1 MYAVYRYGRGVDVD
15 PVQSAA
21 WCLLSAEQGYP
32 DAQTALGVIFNNGE
46 GVQTANIEG
55 VAHDSYFTFDETNSD
70 KETNFTDITDQYY
83 SPDPVELPACVEEI
97 PGHIY
102 VYFKSN
108 KDYDQPYV
116 WAWDKENNWCKN
128 EWPGDKMEQSS
139 ELTVL
144 INEFMKVA
152 VLTDQIPLNQVAPFV
167 TEENVIKKLRMFDR
181 CLKRDFSLT
190 RPRIAILALNP
201 EPGKE
206 EKEILEPLIQKI
218 ADEQICAIGPFT
230 AEQFFASRAYTYY
243 DGILAMYYDQC
254 AAPLHL
260 SGSEYCIALQT
271 GENTIK
277 TVPLQ
282 DASLDIAGRG
292 EAPISSFCNAIYT
305 ALDVHRNR
313 LRYEEAHKNPL
324 PKLFHDKREDS
335 RRDEN
340 KRPPKPE

>member
-1 MYAVYRYGRGVDVD
+1 MEQLKIGITHGYTNGVSYEVILKAFENPTMLELCTPVVYGSPKLATYHRK
-15 PVQSAA
+15 AME
-21 WCLLSAEQGYP
+21 LS
-32 DAQTALGVIFNNGE
+32 
-46 GVQTANIEG
+46 
-55 VAHDSYFTFDETNSD
+55 
-70 KETNFTDITDQYY
+70 TNFSTIQNAG
-83 SPDPVELPACVEEI
+83 EAIKEKLNIIECFKEEVKVDL
-97 PGHIY
+97 G
-102 VYFKSN
+102 
-108 KDYDQPYV
+108 QQTEE
-116 WAWDKENNWCKN
+116 ADKALVCSREAGLRDAEKGLINALVGA
-128 EWPGDKMEQSS
+128 PGDKMEQSS

-167 TEENVIKKLRMFDR
+167 TEENVIKKLRMFDL

>member
-1 MYAVYRYGRGVDVD
+1 MEQLKIGITHGYTNGVSYEVILKAFENPTMLELCTPVVYGSPKLATYHRK
-15 PVQSAA
+15 AME
-21 WCLLSAEQGYP
+21 LS
-32 DAQTALGVIFNNGE
+32 
-46 GVQTANIEG
+46 
-55 VAHDSYFTFDETNSD
+55 
-70 KETNFTDITDQYY
+70 TNFSTIQNAG
-83 SPDPVELPACVEEI
+83 EAIKEKLNIIECFKEEVKVDL
-97 PGHIY
+97 G
-102 VYFKSN
+102 
-108 KDYDQPYV
+108 QQTEE
-116 WAWDKENNWCKN
+116 ADKALVCSREAGLRDAEKGLINALVGA
-128 EWPGDKMEQSS
+128 PGDKMEQSS

-167 TEENVIKKLRMFDR
+167 TEENVMKKLRMFDL

-201 EPGKE
+201 EPGNE

>member
-1 MYAVYRYGRGVDVD
+1 MEQLKIGITHGYTNGVSYEVILKAFENPTMLELCTPVVYGSPKLATYHRK
-15 PVQSAA
+15 AME
-21 WCLLSAEQGYP
+21 LS
-32 DAQTALGVIFNNGE
+32 
-46 GVQTANIEG
+46 
-55 VAHDSYFTFDETNSD
+55 
-70 KETNFTDITDQYY
+70 TNFSTIQNAG
-83 SPDPVELPACVEEI
+83 EAIKEKLNIIECFKEEVKVDL
-97 PGHIY
+97 G
-102 VYFKSN
+102 
-108 KDYDQPYV
+108 QQTEE
-116 WAWDKENNWCKN
+116 ADKALVCSREAGLRDAEKGLINALVGA
-128 EWPGDKMEQSS
+128 PGDKMEQSS

-167 TEENVIKKLRMFDR
+167 TEENVIKKLRMFDL

-201 EPGKE
+201 EPGNE

>member
-1 MYAVYRYGRGVDVD
+1 MEQLKIGITHGYTNGVSYEVILKAFENPTMLELCTPVVYGSPKLATYHRK
-15 PVQSAA
+15 AME
-21 WCLLSAEQGYP
+21 LS
-32 DAQTALGVIFNNGE
+32 
-46 GVQTANIEG
+46 
-55 VAHDSYFTFDETNSD
+55 
-70 KETNFTDITDQYY
+70 TNFSTIQNAG
-83 SPDPVELPACVEEI
+83 EAIKEKLNIIECFKEEVKVDL
-97 PGHIY
+97 G
-102 VYFKSN
+102 
-108 KDYDQPYV
+108 QQTEE
-116 WAWDKENNWCKN
+116 ADKALVCSREAGLRDAEKGLINALVGA
-128 EWPGDKMEQSS
+128 PGDKMEQSS

-167 TEENVIKKLRMFDR
+167 TEENVMKKLRMFDR

>member
-1 MYAVYRYGRGVDVD
+1 MEQLKIGITHGYTNGVSYEVILKAFENPTMLELCTPVVYGSPKLATYHRK
-15 PVQSAA
+15 AME
-21 WCLLSAEQGYP
+21 LS
-32 DAQTALGVIFNNGE
+32 
-46 GVQTANIEG
+46 
-55 VAHDSYFTFDETNSD
+55 
-70 KETNFTDITDQYY
+70 TNFSTI
-83 SPDPVELPACVEEI
+83 PNAGEAIKEKLNIIECFKEEVKVDL
-97 PGHIY
+97 G
-102 VYFKSN
+102 
-108 KDYDQPYV
+108 QQTEE
-116 WAWDKENNWCKN
+116 ADKALVCSREAGLRDAEKGLINALVGA
-128 EWPGDKMEQSS
+128 PGDKMEQSS

-201 EPGKE
+201 EPGNE
-206 EKEILEPLIQKI
+206 EKEPLIQKI

>member
-1 MYAVYRYGRGVDVD
+1 MLELCTPVVYGSPKLATYHRK
-15 PVQSAA
+15 AME
-21 WCLLSAEQGYP
+21 LS
-32 DAQTALGVIFNNGE
+32 
-46 GVQTANIEG
+46 
-55 VAHDSYFTFDETNSD
+55 
-70 KETNFTDITDQYY
+70 TNFSTIQNAG
-83 SPDPVELPACVEEI
+83 EAIKEKLNIIECFKEEVKVDL
-97 PGHIY
+97 G
-102 VYFKSN
+102 
-108 KDYDQPYV
+108 QQTEE
-116 WAWDKENNWCKN
+116 ADKALVCSREAGLRDAEKGLINALVGA
-128 EWPGDKMEQSS
+128 PGDKMEQSS

>member
-1 MYAVYRYGRGVDVD
+1 MEQLKIGITHGYTNGVSYEVILKAFENPTMLELCTPVVYGSPKLATYHRK
-15 PVQSAA
+15 AME
-21 WCLLSAEQGYP
+21 LS
-32 DAQTALGVIFNNGE
+32 
-46 GVQTANIEG
+46 
-55 VAHDSYFTFDETNSD
+55 
-70 KETNFTDITDQYY
+70 TNFSTIQNAG
-83 SPDPVELPACVEEI
+83 EAIKEKLNIIECFKEEVKVDL
-97 PGHIY
+97 G
-102 VYFKSN
+102 
-108 KDYDQPYV
+108 QQTEE
-116 WAWDKENNWCKN
+116 ADKALVCSREAGLRDAEKGLINVLVGA
-128 EWPGDKMEQSS
+128 PGDKMEQSS

-167 TEENVIKKLRMFDR
+167 TEENVMKKLRMFDR

-201 EPGKE
+201 EPGNE

-305 ALDVHRNR
+305 ALDVQ
-313 LRYEEAHKNPL
+313 EQA
-324 PKLFHDKREDS
+324 S
-335 RRDEN
+335 I
-340 KRPPKPE
+340 

>member
-1 MYAVYRYGRGVDVD
+1 MEQLKIGITHGYINGVSYEVILKAFENPTMLELCTPVVYGSPKLATYHRK
-15 PVQSAA
+15 AME
-21 WCLLSAEQGYP
+21 LS
-32 DAQTALGVIFNNGE
+32 
-46 GVQTANIEG
+46 
-55 VAHDSYFTFDETNSD
+55 
-70 KETNFTDITDQYY
+70 TNFSTIQNAG
-83 SPDPVELPACVEEI
+83 EAIKEKLNIIECFKEEVKVDL
-97 PGHIY
+97 G
-102 VYFKSN
+102 
-108 KDYDQPYV
+108 QQTEE
-116 WAWDKENNWCKN
+116 ADKALVCSREAGLRDAEKGLINALVGA
-128 EWPGDKMEQSS
+128 PGDKMEQSS

-167 TEENVIKKLRMFDR
+167 TEENVIKKLRMFDL

-201 EPGKE
+201 EPGNE

-305 ALDVHRNR
+305 SLDVHRNR

>member
-1 MYAVYRYGRGVDVD
+1 MEQLKIGITHGYTNGVSYEVILKAFENPTMLELCTPVVYGSPKLATYHRK
-15 PVQSAA
+15 AME
-21 WCLLSAEQGYP
+21 LS
-32 DAQTALGVIFNNGE
+32 
-46 GVQTANIEG
+46 
-55 VAHDSYFTFDETNSD
+55 
-70 KETNFTDITDQYY
+70 TNFSTIQNAG
-83 SPDPVELPACVEEI
+83 EAIKEKLNIIECFKEEVKVDL
-97 PGHIY
+97 G
-102 VYFKSN
+102 
-108 KDYDQPYV
+108 QQTEE
-116 WAWDKENNWCKN
+116 ADKALVCSREAGLRDAEKGLINALVGA
-128 EWPGDKMEQSS
+128 PGDKMEQSS

-167 TEENVIKKLRMFDR
+167 TEENVMKKLRMFDR

-201 EPGKE
+201 EPGNE

>member
-1 MYAVYRYGRGVDVD
+1 MEQLKIGITHGYTNGVSYEVILKAFENPTMLELCTPVVYGSPKLATYHRK
-15 PVQSAA
+15 AME
-21 WCLLSAEQGYP
+21 LS
-32 DAQTALGVIFNNGE
+32 
-46 GVQTANIEG
+46 
-55 VAHDSYFTFDETNSD
+55 
-70 KETNFTDITDQYY
+70 TNFSTIQNAG
-83 SPDPVELPACVEEI
+83 EAIKEKLNIIECFKEEVKVDL
-97 PGHIY
+97 G
-102 VYFKSN
+102 
-108 KDYDQPYV
+108 QQTEE
-116 WAWDKENNWCKN
+116 ADKALVCSREAGLRDAEKGLINVLVGA
-128 EWPGDKMEQSS
+128 PGDKMEQSS

-167 TEENVIKKLRMFDR
+167 TEENVMKKLRMFDL

-201 EPGKE
+201 EPGNE

-324 PKLFHDKREDS
+324 PKLFHDKREDG

>member
-1 MYAVYRYGRGVDVD
+1 MEQLKIGITHGYTNGVSYEVILKAFENPTMLELCTPVVYGSPKLATYHRK
-15 PVQSAA
+15 AME
-21 WCLLSAEQGYP
+21 LS
-32 DAQTALGVIFNNGE
+32 
-46 GVQTANIEG
+46 
-55 VAHDSYFTFDETNSD
+55 
-70 KETNFTDITDQYY
+70 TNFSTIQNAG
-83 SPDPVELPACVEEI
+83 EAIKEKLNIIECFKEEVKVDL
-97 PGHIY
+97 G
-102 VYFKSN
+102 
-108 KDYDQPYV
+108 QQTEE
-116 WAWDKENNWCKN
+116 ADKALVCSREAGLRDAEKGLINALVGA
-128 EWPGDKMEQSS
+128 PGDKMEQSS

-167 TEENVIKKLRMFDR
+167 TEENVIKKLRMFDL

-201 EPGKE
+201 EPGNE

-230 AEQFFASRAYTYY
+230 AEQFFASRASTYY

>member
-1 MYAVYRYGRGVDVD
+1 MEQLKIGITHGYTNGVSYEVILKAFENPTMLELCTPVVYGSPKLATYHRK
-15 PVQSAA
+15 AME
-21 WCLLSAEQGYP
+21 LS
-32 DAQTALGVIFNNGE
+32 
-46 GVQTANIEG
+46 
-55 VAHDSYFTFDETNSD
+55 
-70 KETNFTDITDQYY
+70 TNFSTIQNAG
-83 SPDPVELPACVEEI
+83 EAIKEKLNIIECFKEEVKVDL
-97 PGHIY
+97 G
-102 VYFKSN
+102 
-108 KDYDQPYV
+108 QQTEE
-116 WAWDKENNWCKN
+116 ADKALVCSREAGLRDAEKGLINALVGA
-128 EWPGDKMEQSS
+128 PGDKMEQSS

-201 EPGKE
+201 KPGNE

>member
-1 MYAVYRYGRGVDVD
+1 MEQLKIGITHGYTNGVSYEVILKAFENPTMLELCTPVVYGSPKLATYHRK
-15 PVQSAA
+15 AME
-21 WCLLSAEQGYP
+21 LS
-32 DAQTALGVIFNNGE
+32 
-46 GVQTANIEG
+46 
-55 VAHDSYFTFDETNSD
+55 
-70 KETNFTDITDQYY
+70 TNFSTIQNAG
-83 SPDPVELPACVEEI
+83 EAIKEKLNIIECFKEEVKVDL
-97 PGHIY
+97 G
-102 VYFKSN
+102 
-108 KDYDQPYV
+108 QQTEE
-116 WAWDKENNWCKN
+116 ADKALVCSREAGLRDAEKGLINVLVGA
-128 EWPGDKMEQSS
+128 PGDKMEQSS

-167 TEENVIKKLRMFDR
+167 TEENVMKKLRMFDR

>member
-1 MYAVYRYGRGVDVD
+1 MEQLKIGITHGYTNGVSYEVILKAFENPTMLELCTPVVYGSPKLATYHRK
-15 PVQSAA
+15 AME
-21 WCLLSAEQGYP
+21 LS
-32 DAQTALGVIFNNGE
+32 
-46 GVQTANIEG
+46 
-55 VAHDSYFTFDETNSD
+55 
-70 KETNFTDITDQYY
+70 TNFSTIQNAG
-83 SPDPVELPACVEEI
+83 EAIKEKLNIIECFKEEVKVDL
-97 PGHIY
+97 G
-102 VYFKSN
+102 
-108 KDYDQPYV
+108 QQTEE
-116 WAWDKENNWCKN
+116 ADKALVCSREAGLRDAEKGLINVLVGA
-128 EWPGDKMEQSS
+128 PGDKMEQSS

-167 TEENVIKKLRMFDR
+167 TEENVMKKLRMFDR

-201 EPGKE
+201 EPGNE